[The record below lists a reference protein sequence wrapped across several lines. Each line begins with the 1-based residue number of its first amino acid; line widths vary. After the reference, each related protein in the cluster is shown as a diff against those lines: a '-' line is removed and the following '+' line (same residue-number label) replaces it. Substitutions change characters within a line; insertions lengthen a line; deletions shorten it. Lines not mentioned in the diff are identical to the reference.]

1 MPVPTDA
8 PKNNEELSTNVSGV
22 EWVEQMAQ
30 SLQSPHDT
38 PDGLGS
44 NRRRVI
50 SQGQHYSVCAKE
62 NIRSHAKPF
71 YLSRIS
77 RKGDKVLRVTGK
89 YLILSLHK

>member
-50 SQGQHYSVCAKE
+50 SQGQHYSVAFVHVVVGYVFAGTGQE
-62 NIRSHAKPF
+62 NVELEELTDGEGF
-71 YLSRIS
+71 
-77 RKGDKVLRVTGK
+77 V
-89 YLILSLHK
+89 